1 MKNNLKSILFLIVGF
16 LFLGNVTAQN
26 KDFIIHTDINTGGI
40 QKIMNKGD
48 KYKMNWIFNCDGSD
62 LEWFTPEYAWG
73 LGFITLEKSGKQE
86 TYKWNSVSD
95 ISEKNGKTI
104 LSYEFTDFTLK
115 ITRSFNADGDLI
127 ENFKIENN
135 CSETLK
141 VVDMGIYT
149 PFKDWYAGGAEVC
162 MTSRCNTHVWAG
174 GYNSSYVNAIRMGT
188 EAPHLGLV
196 VTEGSI
202 RHYELINTRDLPRKV
217 AGSNLRGGI
226 TLKVEPTTIKPGD
239 NYGLTWKVFWHKG
252 YEDFYKKALESGTVI
267 AEADKYFIPV
277 GETAKMRFKSKNK
290 LENVSC
296 SVDGKSLKL
305 KQNGN
310 LISVEYKA
318 KKPGDKIVTLNYNG
332 KKTVIN
338 LFYST
343 PTEKLMK
350 NRVDFIIDKQ
360 QMGDKTDE
368 KFGAYMV
375 YDNEENEIYPNIPF
389 KVDHDEGAERLGMG
403 VAIANW
409 LQQFP
414 NSNKKYKKSLEEYYQ
429 FVRYKLQTKDYK
441 VYSTVAHNKR
451 HRGYNYPWVAAFY
464 AELYKQTK
472 NPVYIMDCYHTMRK
486 WYKEFGYDFY
496 AICVPIKKS
505 IDYLR
510 EAGFNKEAEILLN
523 DYKKVAIEYDK
534 NGINYPSH
542 EVVFEQSIVSPA
554 VNFYMELYLITK
566 DKHYLEE
573 GEKHLEILKA
583 FNGQQPDYHLN
594 EIGIRHWDGYWFGK
608 RQSWGDTMPHY
619 WSALTGRAY
628 ILYYA
633 ATGNEDYLRRGKI
646 CLENNLCN
654 IRNDGTGAAAY
665 IYPEKVNG
673 VKAEF
678 YDEFANDQ
686 DWALFFF
693 LEMNELLSWK
703 I

>member
-1 MKNNLKSILFLIVGF
+1 MKQLIKQILFLFAFSIGI
-16 LFLGNVTAQN
+16 GNAQSQET
-26 KDFIIHTDINTGGI
+26 DFIIHTDMQTGGI
-40 QKIMNKGD
+40 QKIMHKND
-48 KYKMNWIFNCDGSD
+48 KHNMNWIFAADGSE
-62 LEWFTPEYAWG
+62 LEWFTPEFGWG
-73 LGFITLEKSGKQE
+73 LGFITIEKAGKKE
-86 TYKWNSVSD
+86 TFKWNS
-95 ISEKNGKTI
+95 ISNISVKDGKTT
-104 LSYEFTDFTLK
+104 YTYNFPDFNMN
-115 ITRSFNADGDLI
+115 ITRSFNNEGELI
-127 ENFKIENN
+127 ENFNVENT
-135 CSETLK
+135 SSKDLK

-149 PFKDWYAGGAEVC
+149 PLKDWYAGGAEVC
-162 MTSRCNTHVWAG
+162 MTSRCNVHVWAG
-174 GYNSSYVNAIRMGT
+174 GYNSSYLNAIRMGT

-196 VTEGSI
+196 VTDGSI
-202 RHYELINTRDLPRKV
+202 RHYELVNTSTMPRKV

-226 TLKVEPTTIKPGD
+226 TLKVEPKTIKP
-239 NYGLTWKVFWHKG
+239 NSTYGLTWKVFWHNG
-252 YEDFYKKALESGTVI
+252 YEDFYAKALANGTVI
-267 AEADKYFIPV
+267 AEADKYFIPL
-277 GETAKMRFKSKNK
+277 GETAKMRFKSNKK

-296 SVDGKSLKL
+296 SVEGTPISF
-305 KQNGN
+305 KQTGN
-310 LISVEYKA
+310 VITAEFKA
-318 KKPGDKIVTLNYNG
+318 KKIGDKVVTLNYNG

-338 LFYST
+338 LYFSL
-343 PTEKLMK
+343 PTKKLLK
-350 NRVDFIIDKQ
+350 KRVDFIIDKQ
-360 QMGDKTDE
+360 QMKDKSDPR
-368 KFGAYMV
+368 FGAYMV
-375 YDNEENEIYPNIPF
+375 YDNEENEIYQNIPF

-414 NSNKKYKKSLEEYYQ
+414 NSKKKYKESLEEYYQ
-429 FVRYKLQTKDYK
+429 FVRYKLQTPEYK
-441 VYSTVAHNKR
+441 VYSTVDHTKR

-472 NPVYIMDCYHTMRK
+472 NPVYIKDCYHTMRK

-523 DYKKVAIEYDK
+523 DYKMVAKEYDK

-554 VNFYMELYLITK
+554 VNFYLELYHITK

-573 GEKHLEILKA
+573 GEKHLKILEA

-594 EIGIRHWDGYWFGK
+594 EVGIRHWDGYWFGK

-628 ILYYA
+628 IQYYA
-633 ATGNEDYLRRGKI
+633 ATGNEEYLRRGKI

-654 IRNDGTGAAAY
+654 IRDNGTGAAVY

-678 YDEFANDQ
+678 YDEWANDQ

-693 LEMNELLSWK
+693 LEMNEILKWK
-703 I
+703 